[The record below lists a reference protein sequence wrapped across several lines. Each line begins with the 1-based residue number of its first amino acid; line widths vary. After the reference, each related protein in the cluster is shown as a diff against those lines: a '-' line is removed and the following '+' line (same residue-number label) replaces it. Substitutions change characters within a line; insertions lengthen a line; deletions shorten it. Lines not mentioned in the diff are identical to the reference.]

1 MPCEDCRR
9 AGRPEQRAEWRV
21 ASPGSNYFDT
31 RPRWCRICARSHPGA
46 TAPPKSKPRPRCL
59 GCTKSANYTDTTSGG
74 AKWCVTCART
84 ATIGEP
90 IRVGRP
96 AVKRRWDDAG
106 FELRPEP
113 AGLLREGRFFEP
125 APHKASK
132 FPANIALAQALRH
145 ARGGYPDAERA
156 LREAGCVHVRKT
168 HPEDFTAKA
177 GGIKYYKEPIRVG
190 RPAVK
195 RQAVSEDAN
204 ATDATECAICMSTPV
219 DSVTTPCDH
228 TFCGEC
234 LGYWLNQ
241 QESGMSCPQCRS
253 GLRSFA
259 RKIAFTDTLPAA
271 WCEPVVQDAIE
282 IGTLVEANF
291 GQYGAYYPGR
301 ITSVNS
307 NGTYSIDYD
316 DGDKEARVPRHCVR
330 LRPLEA
336 ASRSG

>member
-59 GCTKSANYTDTTSGG
+59 GCTKSANYTDTTGGG

-84 ATIGEP
+84 ATSGEP

-96 AVKRRWDDAG
+96 AVKRRRDDAG

-132 FPANIALAQALRH
+132 FPANAALAQALRH

-156 LREAGCVHVRKT
+156 LREAGCVRVQKT

-177 GGIKYYKEPIRVG
+177 GGIKYYKDAPSTG
-190 RPAVK
+190 RLGQARSLAGFKAVAGAVDAQTGRFIFCRAERDQSDSALRGM
-195 RQAVSEDAN
+195 RQKTV
-204 ATDATECAICMSTPV
+204 
-219 DSVTTPCDH
+219 
-228 TFCGEC
+228 
-234 LGYWLNQ
+234 
-241 QESGMSCPQCRS
+241 
-253 GLRSFA
+253 
-259 RKIAFTDTLPAA
+259 
-271 WCEPVVQDAIE
+271 E
-282 IGTLVEANF
+282 IFNL
-291 GQYGAYYPGR
+291 
-301 ITSVNS
+301 
-307 NGTYSIDYD
+307 
-316 DGDKEARVPRHCVR
+316 
-330 LRPLEA
+330 A
-336 ASRSG
+336 ASAKHEIARGEDRDADSQVRAPVNIGAKTAETLAI

>member
-1 MPCEDCRR
+1 MHDLMLVYKSEDDNDESHDGEGAEEDGNFNFYELDIRGIVNHRPNPESKSVEYKLKLRKHCSRSNGSQYFWAQEENVPDKAIADYKQRLALRAAASRR
-9 AGRPEQRAEWRV
+9 STTGQPE
-21 ASPGSNYFDT
+21 NK
-31 RPRWCRICARSHPGA
+31 
-46 TAPPKSKPRPRCL
+46 TAAA
-59 GCTKSANYTDTTSGG
+59 TKSSSAEGSTEKPMKSAEESPLSLVDAAN
-74 AKWCVTCART
+74 AA
-84 ATIGEP
+84 AE
-90 IRVGRP
+90 
-96 AVKRRWDDAG
+96 AV
-106 FELRPEP
+106 PE
-113 AGLLREGRFFEP
+113 A
-125 APHKASK
+125 AP
-132 FPANIALAQALRH
+132 
-145 ARGGYPDAERA
+145 
-156 LREAGCVHVRKT
+156 
-168 HPEDFTAKA
+168 
-177 GGIKYYKEPIRVG
+177 
-190 RPAVK
+190 
-195 RQAVSEDAN
+195 EDAN

-253 GLRSFA
+253 SLRSFA

-282 IGTLVEANF
+282 VGTLVEANF